1 MLLVSLNSLSTAPPK
16 MMLQRLM
23 RSGGGRQEDMVPQ
36 MAGRWT
42 TAGIDGQAGS
52 S

>member
-1 MLLVSLNSLSTAPPK
+1 MLLVSINNLSTASPK
-16 MMLQRLM
+16 VMLLHLM